1 MVQAASF
8 AILLLQPLCELSILQ
23 RLVHLGLR
31 KVQLGVAHSEL
42 AEAGRLR
49 KGRLAFGHLDLELL
63 TQLLHHCVV
72 KHFPLIFL
80 SQQNLLDFNLLFVHQ
95 VSRCAEKHFVSVD
108 ANFDQ
113 GFFEGRVGNAQVSRG
128 LLIFSFHCGLHTHML
143 PLLHLPEDQLDV
155 FGSAQDW
162 NNLGLVGPE
171 HKLLERHLGLLL
183 RNVLVNCERLSTCQ
197 TVKFEH
203 MFQEALVPLKESAN
217 LTRLQKQLQL
227 HLEVCVLLLQY
238 FLLLDLD
245 FDFPSGCLLKFL
257 LSLFCV

>member
-1 MVQAASF
+1 
-8 AILLLQPLCELSILQ
+8 
-23 RLVHLGLR
+23 
-31 KVQLGVAHSEL
+31 
-42 AEAGRLR
+42 
-49 KGRLAFGHLDLELL
+49 
-63 TQLLHHCVV
+63 
-72 KHFPLIFL
+72 
-80 SQQNLLDFNLLFVHQ
+80 
-95 VSRCAEKHFVSVD
+95 
-108 ANFDQ
+108 
-113 GFFEGRVGNAQVSRG
+113 
-128 LLIFSFHCGLHTHML
+128 ML